1 MPGIYWRQNFYIDT
15 CLLFGL
21 RSAPYLFNRLSSA
34 LHWILEHNYGVEYLL
49 YYLDD
54 FFTAGQANSDEYE
67 QNLNS
72 MLTLCRKLNV
82 PIKPSKVEGPATSLT
97 FLGIHLNTISMEAS
111 ITSKRKQSLLQDLL
125 FMQVHKKCIKQ
136 ELLSLIGKL
145 SFACKILSGGQIFL
159 RRLID
164 LSTTVKQL
172 HHHIRLTTDAHLDIC
187 SWLDF
192 LPQWSGKTLILEN
205 HWTLST
211 RIELFTDASGTIS
224 WGAYWCGKWP
234 QGCWPKLQLC
244 MDIALKELFAIVMAI
259 HTWGSLGQRQ
269 KILFHC
275 DNQAVISIWET
286 GTTCTKEI
294 MALVR
299 LLYYSAAKYN
309 INVGITHIA
318 ATENVIADC
327 LSRFQQ
333 DKFKKL
339 APLANPAPD
348 SIHA

>member
-1 MPGIYWRQNFYIDT
+1 M
-15 CLLFGL
+15 
-21 RSAPYLFNRLSSA
+21 
-34 LHWILEHNYGVEYLL
+34 LH
-49 YYLDD
+49 YLDD
-54 FFTAGQANSDEYE
+54 FFTAGLANSDEWE

-72 MLTLCRKLNV
+72 MLTPCRKLNV
-82 PIKPSKVEGPATSLT
+82 PIKPSKVESPGTSLT

-111 ITSKRKQSLLQDLL
+111 ITFERKQSLLQDLL
-125 FMQVHKKCIKQ
+125 FIQARKKCIKR

-145 SFACKILSGGQIFL
+145 SFACKILPAGRIFL

-164 LSTTVKQL
+164 LSTTIKQL
-172 HHHIRLTTDAHLDIC
+172 HHHIRLATDARLDIHW
-187 SWLDF
+187 WLDF

-211 RIELFTDASGTIS
+211 RMKLFTDASGTIG
-224 WGAYWCGKWP
+224 WGAYWCGKWF
-234 QGCWPKLQLC
+234 QGCWSKLQLC
-244 MDIALKELFAIVMAI
+244 MDIAWKELFAIVMAV
-259 HTWGSLGQRQ
+259 HTRGSLWQRQ

-275 DNQAVISIWET
+275 DNQAVISIWES
-286 GTTCTKEI
+286 GTTRAKEI

-309 INVGITHIA
+309 INVCVTHIA
-318 ATENVIADC
+318 GTENVIADC

-348 SIHA
+348 SIPAWLTQSFIKASCSAAILE